1 MPDMLTTS
9 STRPYFVRA
18 IYEWCT
24 DNGLTPYLAVFVDRS
39 VQVPRE
45 FVKDGQIVLNISGE
59 ATSNLVL
66 GNDFIEFKARF
77 GGQPRS
83 VRIPLTHVSAIYARE
98 NGEGM
103 AFPPIEQPEDVAP
116 LLSGAEGATEQSASI
131 TGGAASSGSSQNYP
145 ENQSERQAADQAS
158 KTPGKPVLT
167 RIK

>member
-1 MPDMLTTS
+1 MSDMPQTS

-18 IYEWCT
+18 IHEWCT
-24 DNGLTPYLAVFVDRS
+24 DNGLTPYLAVFVDRT

-45 FVKDGQIVLNISGE
+45 FVRDGQIVLNVSGE

-103 AFPPIEQPEDVAP
+103 AFSPVELPEDVP
-116 LLSGAEGATEQSASI
+116 PVPSGAEGAIEQSAPM
-131 TGGAASSGSSQNYP
+131 TGGATSSGTIHNHNESL
-145 ENQSERQAADQAS
+145 SERSSGEPVS
-158 KTPGKPVLT
+158 KAPGKPVLT

>member
-1 MPDMLTTS
+1 MSDMLQTS

-18 IYEWCT
+18 IHEWCT
-24 DNGLTPYLAVFVDRS
+24 DNGLTPYLAVFVDRT

-45 FVKDGQIVLNISGE
+45 FVRDGQIVLNVSGE

-103 AFPPIEQPEDVAP
+103 AFSPVELPEDVP
-116 LLSGAEGATEQSASI
+116 PVPSGADGAIEQSAPM
-131 TGGAASSGSSQNYP
+131 TGGLLRAVPSTITMKA
-145 ENQSERQAADQAS
+145 
-158 KTPGKPVLT
+158 
-167 RIK
+167 